1 MSALTSSAAEKRR
14 FALIAFAGFIAA
26 ALAFAPASVGSW
38 LIKRSSPLTEIA
50 GAEGTLWKGRLT
62 GVTHGGVLI
71 GDVDYRLAALPL
83 LIGKAEIDVTSAGGA
98 LLGRGRV
105 SLSPGGADFRDV
117 DAAFNLGAIRQ
128 YTFFGVRY
136 QGEARLKADRLKLSR
151 KVCLAEA
158 ATVSTSAFE
167 ALTQRWSAEPFPL
180 EGAIACEAGAMIA
193 TLDGASA
200 DGKASIGLTVR
211 PDYTYAVRIAAEPKR
226 QDVSQALQFFG
237 FENKGDRL
245 SYEAAGVLKGLSS

>member
-1 MSALTSSAAEKRR
+1 MSALTASAAEKRR
-14 FALIAFAGFIAA
+14 FALVALAGFIAA
-26 ALAFAPASVGSW
+26 ALAFAPASLGAW

-50 GAEGTLWKGRLT
+50 GTDGTLWKGRLS

-71 GDVDYRLAALPL
+71 GDVDYRLSALPL
-83 LIGKAEIDVTSAGGA
+83 LIGKAELNVTSAGGA
-98 LLGRGRV
+98 LLGRGTV
-105 SLSPGGADFRDV
+105 TLSRGGADFRDV

-136 QGEARLKADRLKLSR
+136 QGEARLKADRLKFSR
-151 KVCLAEA
+151 KDCAAEA
-158 ATVSTSAFE
+158 ATLSTSAFE

-180 EGAIACEAGAMIA
+180 VGALACEAGAMIA

-200 DGKASIGLTVR
+200 DGKATIGLTVR
-211 PDYTYAVRIAAEPKR
+211 PDFTYAVRIAAEPRR

-237 FENKGDRL
+237 FDDEGDRL